1 MRVSPGSNL
10 IIIACPSTHF
20 VAPAQTLTLHST
32 PFGILI
38 VYFLLGT
45 WYFLLGTFASHFNF
59 SFVFSCPSNSIPTHT
74 IPYPT
79 LGHWLTHWHFRNL
92 DTKSHFRDLRHF
104 WHLIRVISIWRRRK
118 IYSFFVFHNVIIML
132 SLISWNNFPILRFFK
147 MSCLTQLAMIW
158 NVIRRV
164 REDASWCS

>member
-45 WYFLLGTFASHFNF
+45 WYFLLGTFAPHSDF
-59 SFVFSCPSNSIPTHT
+59 SFVFGYPDTYPIPQ
-74 IPYPT
+74 PT
-79 LGHWLTHWHFRNL
+79 LPYTLPLFTH
-92 DTKSHFRDLRHF
+92 
-104 WHLIRVISIWRRRK
+104 
-118 IYSFFVFHNVIIML
+118 
-132 SLISWNNFPILRFFK
+132 
-147 MSCLTQLAMIW
+147 
-158 NVIRRV
+158 
-164 REDASWCS
+164 